1 MPSHDLTD
9 IELQT
14 IILKYHSPLFQVFLL
29 PVFFLFMSNSSIHCA
44 PQFSGQLRPFYS
56 FRSFTVVAPHGEDA
70 LNAIAVNARAPKPS
84 SAPLRIE
91 PVVETTAASIT
102 TTTTAQP
109 PPTTAS
115 PTTTT
120 EPLTTTTASTTHSP
134 VQTTTI
140 VSTTDTADDEGVQ
153 NEAKTLKDLQDVS
166 DETLNKLVVL
176 DPIAVGETIS
186 VNDGPQHENMNI
198 VDFDTISLL

>member
-1 MPSHDLTD
+1 MGVRD
-9 IELQT
+9 IPEQR
-14 IILKYHSPLFQVFLL
+14 SDMARVFLL
-29 PVFFLFMSNSSIHCA
+29 PVFFLFLSISSIHCA

-91 PVVETTAASIT
+91 PLVETTAAT
-102 TTTTAQP
+102 TPTTSTQP
-109 PPTTAS
+109 PPTTARQTTTTES

-120 EPLTTTTASTTHSP
+120 TSTTDFP
-134 VQTTTI
+134 VQITTI
-140 VSTTDTADDEGVQ
+140 VSTTDTADEEGVQ
-153 NEAKTLKDLQDVS
+153 NEAETLKDLQDVS
-166 DETLNKLVVL
+166 DETLNKLIVL

-186 VNDGPQHENMNI
+186 VNDGPQHESMNI

>member
-1 MPSHDLTD
+1 MGVRD
-9 IELQT
+9 IPEQR
-14 IILKYHSPLFQVFLL
+14 SDMARVFLL
-29 PVFFLFMSNSSIHCA
+29 PVFFLFLSISSIHCA

-91 PVVETTAASIT
+91 PLVETTAATTPTSTTST
-102 TTTTAQP
+102 TTTQP
-109 PPTTAS
+109 PPTTARPTTTTES

-120 EPLTTTTASTTHSP
+120 TDFP
-134 VQTTTI
+134 VQKTTI
-140 VSTTDTADDEGVQ
+140 VSTTDTVDEEVVQ
-153 NEAKTLKDLQDVS
+153 NEAETLKDLQDVS
-166 DETLNKLVVL
+166 DETLNKLIVL

-186 VNDGPQHENMNI
+186 VNDGPQHESMNI

>member
-1 MPSHDLTD
+1 MGVRD
-9 IELQT
+9 IPEQR
-14 IILKYHSPLFQVFLL
+14 SDMARVFLL
-29 PVFFLFMSNSSIHCA
+29 PVFFLFLSISSIHCA

-70 LNAIAVNARAPKPS
+70 LNAIEVNARAPKPS

-91 PVVETTAASIT
+91 PLVETTAATTPT
-102 TTTTAQP
+102 TTSTTSTQP
-109 PPTTAS
+109 PPTTAR

-120 EPLTTTTASTTHSP
+120 ESPTTTRTSTTDFQ

-140 VSTTDTADDEGVQ
+140 VSTTDTADEEAVQ
-153 NEAKTLKDLQDVS
+153 NEAETLKDLQDVS
-166 DETLNKLVVL
+166 DETLNKLIVL

-186 VNDGPQHENMNI
+186 VNDG
-198 VDFDTISLL
+198 

>member
-1 MPSHDLTD
+1 MGVRD
-9 IELQT
+9 IPEQR
-14 IILKYHSPLFQVFLL
+14 SDMARVFLL
-29 PVFFLFMSNSSIHCA
+29 PVFFLFLSISSIHCA

-91 PVVETTAASIT
+91 PLVETTAATTPTTTARPT
-102 TTTTAQP
+102 TTTE
-109 PPTTAS
+109 S

-120 EPLTTTTASTTHSP
+120 TSTTDFP

-140 VSTTDTADDEGVQ
+140 VSTTDTADEEAVQ
-153 NEAKTLKDLQDVS
+153 NEAETLKDLQDVS
-166 DETLNKLVVL
+166 DETLNKLIVL

-186 VNDGPQHENMNI
+186 VNDGPQHESMNI

>member
-1 MPSHDLTD
+1 MGRD
-9 IELQT
+9 IPEQR
-14 IILKYHSPLFQVFLL
+14 SDMARVFLL
-29 PVFFLFMSNSSIHCA
+29 PVFFLFLSISSIHCA

-91 PVVETTAASIT
+91 PLVETTAAT
-102 TTTTAQP
+102 T
-109 PPTTAS
+109 

-120 EPLTTTTASTTHSP
+120 STTTTSTTDFP
-134 VQTTTI
+134 LQTTTI
-140 VSTTDTADDEGVQ
+140 VSTTDTADEEGVQ
-153 NEAKTLKDLQDVS
+153 NEAETLKDLQDVS
-166 DETLNKLVVL
+166 DETLNKLIVL

-186 VNDGPQHENMNI
+186 VNDGPQHESMNI

>member
-1 MPSHDLTD
+1 MGVRD
-9 IELQT
+9 IPEQR
-14 IILKYHSPLFQVFLL
+14 SDMARVFLL
-29 PVFFLFMSNSSIHCA
+29 PVFFLFLSISSIHCA

-91 PVVETTAASIT
+91 PLVETTAATTPT
-102 TTTTAQP
+102 TTTSTTSTQP
-109 PPTTAS
+109 PPTTAR
-115 PTTTT
+115 PRTTTT
-120 EPLTTTTASTTHSP
+120 DFP

-140 VSTTDTADDEGVQ
+140 VSTTDTADEEGVQ
-153 NEAKTLKDLQDVS
+153 NEAETLKDLQDVS
-166 DETLNKLVVL
+166 DETLNKLIVL
-176 DPIAVGETIS
+176 DPIADGETIS
-186 VNDGPQHENMNI
+186 VNDGPQHESMNI

>member
-1 MPSHDLTD
+1 MGVRD
-9 IELQT
+9 IPEQR
-14 IILKYHSPLFQVFLL
+14 SDMARVFLL
-29 PVFFLFMSNSSIHCA
+29 PVFFLFLSISSIHCA

-56 FRSFTVVAPHGEDA
+56 FISFTVVAPHGEDA
-70 LNAIAVNARAPKPS
+70 LNAIEVNARAPKPS

-91 PVVETTAASIT
+91 PLVETTAATTPT
-102 TTTTAQP
+102 TTTSTTSTQP
-109 PPTTAS
+109 PPTTAR

-120 EPLTTTTASTTHSP
+120 DFP

-140 VSTTDTADDEGVQ
+140 VSTTDTVDEEAVQ
-153 NEAKTLKDLQDVS
+153 NEAETLKDLQDVS
-166 DETLNKLVVL
+166 DETLNKLIVL

-186 VNDGPQHENMNI
+186 VNDGPQHESMNI

>member
-1 MPSHDLTD
+1 MGVRDFPDQRSDMAR
-9 IELQT
+9 
-14 IILKYHSPLFQVFLL
+14 VFLL
-29 PVFFLFMSNSSIHCA
+29 PVFFLFLSISSIHCA

-91 PVVETTAASIT
+91 PLVETTAATTPT
-102 TTTTAQP
+102 TTTSTTTTQP
-109 PPTTAS
+109 PPTTVR

-120 EPLTTTTASTTHSP
+120 ELPTTTTTSTDSP

-140 VSTTDTADDEGVQ
+140 VSTTDTADEEDVQ
-153 NEAKTLKDLQDVS
+153 KEAETLKDLQDVS
-166 DETLNKLVVL
+166 DETLNKLIVL

-186 VNDGPQHENMNI
+186 VNDGPQHESMNI

>member
-1 MPSHDLTD
+1 MGVRD
-9 IELQT
+9 IPEQR
-14 IILKYHSPLFQVFLL
+14 SDMARVFLL
-29 PVFFLFMSNSSIHCA
+29 PVFFLFLSISSIHCA

-91 PVVETTAASIT
+91 PLVETTAATTPT
-102 TTTTAQP
+102 TTSSTTTQP
-109 PPTTAS
+109 PPTSARPTTKTES

-120 EPLTTTTASTTHSP
+120 TSTTDFP
-134 VQTTTI
+134 IQTTTI
-140 VSTTDTADDEGVQ
+140 VSTTDTADEEGVQ
-153 NEAKTLKDLQDVS
+153 NEAETLKDLQDVS
-166 DETLNKLVVL
+166 DETLNKLIVL

-186 VNDGPQHENMNI
+186 VNDGPQ
-198 VDFDTISLL
+198 

>member
-1 MPSHDLTD
+1 MGVRD
-9 IELQT
+9 IPEQR
-14 IILKYHSPLFQVFLL
+14 SDMARVFLL
-29 PVFFLFMSNSSIHCA
+29 PVFFLFLSISSIHCA

-91 PVVETTAASIT
+91 PLVETTAATTPT
-102 TTTTAQP
+102 TTTSTTSTQP
-109 PPTTAS
+109 PPTTAR

-120 EPLTTTTASTTHSP
+120 ESPTTSTTDFP

-140 VSTTDTADDEGVQ
+140 VSTTDTADEEAVQ
-153 NEAKTLKDLQDVS
+153 NEAETLKDLQDVS
-166 DETLNKLVVL
+166 DETLNKLIVL

-186 VNDGPQHENMNI
+186 VNDGPQHESMNI